1 MRIRQPLPG
10 ICAWPVGWF
19 SCGELARILGASF
32 NNLSVIYFMNLL
44 TMPHRTPL
52 HSVFLVVL
60 IFVATDVPALAAPE
74 NSTVS
79 TPSETAAS
87 GVPAATTEPTPVKLE
102 EVVVTSSS
110 ERDDRRESTVAKIVV
125 TREDLDRF
133 GDATVADVLKRVP
146 GVTVSGAAGRGGEIR
161 MRGLGSGYTLIL
173 LNGDPVAP
181 GFSIDSLSPDMIER
195 IEVMRAP
202 TADKSNQAIAG
213 TINIILK
220 KVVHERQKNIKTYVA
235 NEYGKPS
242 ESLSGQFSD
251 RAGTASYTLAG
262 EIRHEEYFSVENDL
276 RLGSDPQGHNLT
288 GSRSHL
294 TYDYKVNTASLTPRV
309 NWNANDRDA
318 FTLDGLISYQQTH
331 TVWPQ
336 TVDTFL
342 GSQPLIVETDPFT
355 RREISTARGKLT
367 WVRTLEDSAQLEVK
381 LGLNESLKRQ
391 IVTYNNYDATQI
403 LQLLRSIDGPAA
415 DKSITLSGKYHA
427 PFMPKHALSVGGDA
441 EHSLRSESRIQ
452 NDLTPTGL
460 VTPDNLNEVFDAKVD
475 RLALFAQ
482 DEWEINPRWS
492 IYEGLRWEGLDTHSS
507 GNDFTSATNRSSVLS
522 PILQS
527 LWKVPDTKDDQVRIS
542 LSRTYKAPTTRDLS
556 PRRYVGSLTNSQT
569 SPDTEGNPDLR
580 PEIAWGLDAAY
591 EHYLGEAGMLSAS
604 VFERKIHDVT
614 MQQLFYSQGIWIT
627 RPFNDGNAQSHG
639 IELEAKASLRKLQ
652 PTAPAVDLR
661 CNVARNW
668 STVDAVPG
676 PNNRLSQQTPLSINL
691 GADWK
696 PDHTPLTLGGN
707 FGFMEG
713 GLVTLSA
720 NQTAATSVNRQLD
733 AYGLWKLD
741 TKAQLRLGLSNLL
754 HQTHTD
760 SGTYTDA
767 TGSQTQI
774 STSPSVVA
782 ARLTLELKL

>member
-1 MRIRQPLPG
+1 MSHN
-10 ICAWPVGWF
+10 
-19 SCGELARILGASF
+19 SCRNSG
-32 NNLSVIYFMNLL
+32 YF
-44 TMPHRTPL
+44 
-52 HSVFLVVL
+52 FALVLVTQA
-60 IFVATDVPALAAPE
+60 IPALAVTEVAQ
-74 NSTVS
+74 T
-79 TPSETAAS
+79 SETATS
-87 GVPAATTEPTPVKLE
+87 SVPASSSESAPIMLE
-102 EVVVTSSS
+102 EVVVTSTS

-133 GDATVADVLKRVP
+133 GDPTVADVLKRIP
-146 GVTVSGAAGRGGEIR
+146 GITVSGSAGRGGEIR

-181 GFSIDSLSPDMIER
+181 GFSIDSISPDMIER

-242 ESLSGQFSD
+242 ESLSGQLSD
-251 RAGTASYTLAG
+251 RAGTTSYTLAA
-262 EIRHEEYFSVENDL
+262 EIRHEEYFSVEDDL
-276 RLGSDPQGHNLT
+276 RLGSNPQGQNIT
-288 GSRSHL
+288 GSLSHL
-294 TYDYKVNTASLTPRV
+294 LYDYTVNTVSLTPRL

-318 FTLDGLISYQQTH
+318 FTLDGFITYQQTH

-336 TVDTFL
+336 TVNTFL
-342 GSQPLIVETDPFT
+342 GPQPLIDKTDALT
-355 RREISTARGKLT
+355 RRETSTVRGKLT
-367 WVRTLEDSAQLEVK
+367 WERSLEDSAQLELK

-391 IVTYNNYDATQI
+391 IVLYNNFDATQT
-403 LQLLRSIDGPAA
+403 LQLLRSIDGPAT
-415 DKSITLSGKYHA
+415 DKSFTLSGKYHA
-427 PFMPKHALSVGGDA
+427 PFMPKHAFSVGGDA

-460 VTPDNLNEVFDAKVD
+460 VTPDNLDELFDAKVD

-482 DEWEINPRWS
+482 DEWEISPHWS
-492 IYEGLRWEGLDTHSS
+492 IYEGLRWEELDTHSS

-522 PILQS
+522 PIFQS

-542 LSRTYKAPTTRDLS
+542 LSRTYKPPTTRDLS

-580 PEIAWGLDAAY
+580 PEIAWGLDVAY

-604 VFERKIHDVT
+604 TFVRKIHDVT
-614 MQQLFYSQGIWIT
+614 LEQLFYSQGIWIS
-627 RPFNDGNAQSHG
+627 RPFNDGNAQSYG
-639 IELEAKASLRKLQ
+639 IELEAKADLRKLKE
-652 PTAPAVDLR
+652 TAPAVELR
-661 CNVARNW
+661 FNFAQNW

-676 PNNRLSQQTPLSINL
+676 PNNRLSQQTPLSVNM

-707 FGFMEG
+707 FGFMG
-713 GLVTLSA
+713 GGPVTLSA
-720 NQTAATSVNRQLD
+720 SQTASTSVNRQLD

-741 TKAQLRLGLSNLL
+741 PKTQLRLGLSNLL
-754 HQTHTD
+754 HQTHSE

-767 TGSQTQI
+767 SGSQNQI
-774 STSPSVVA
+774 SSSPSVVA